1 MLSRVADSILWMSR
15 YIERAENVARFIDVN
30 QKLTLGFQRGLQT
43 QWEPLIHTTGDE
55 ELFQELYGDYTQENV
70 VKFLTFEDRNPNS
83 IFSCLKFARENARCV
98 RENLSI
104 AIWEAINKFYLIVKE
119 FPRDHIVLQHP
130 HRLLDVV
137 KQQSQLIV
145 GAAETTLS
153 HGDAW
158 NYSRLGRFIERGD
171 KTSRILDVKYY
182 ILLPTVHEV
191 GGSLDIIQWSALLN
205 STSGLQMY
213 RRKWGRIHPKKV
225 VEFLVLDRYFPRS
238 MHYCLIHADESLR
251 TLSGAQPY
259 AFSNPAEQLLGRMKT
274 SMDYLS
280 VDDIINQ
287 GLHEYIDTYQ
297 RQLNDLGKTIDDVI
311 FNSHQSQQSSEMQ
324 YQRQG

>member
-30 QKLTLGFQRGLQT
+30 QKLTLGFQRGLHT

-55 ELFQELYGDYTQENV
+55 ELFAELYGDYTQENV
-70 VKFLTFEDRNPNS
+70 VNFLTFEDRNPNS
-83 IFSCLKFARENARCV
+83 IVSCLKFARENARCV

-104 AIWEAINKFYLIVKE
+104 PIWEAINKFYLIVKE
-119 FPRDHIVLQHP
+119 FPRDPIVLQHP

-145 GAAETTLS
+145 GAGETTLS

-158 NYSRLGRFIERGD
+158 NFSRLGRMIERGD

-182 ILLPTVHEV
+182 ILLPKVQDV
-191 GGSLDIIQWSALLN
+191 GGNLDVIQWSALLN

-213 RRKWGRIHPKKV
+213 RRQFGRIHPKKV
-225 VEFLVLDRYFPRS
+225 VEFLVLDRQFPRS
-238 MHYCLIHADESLR
+238 LHYCLIHADEALR
-251 TLSGAQPY
+251 ALSGSQSY
-259 AFSNPAEQLLGRMKT
+259 GYSNAAEQLLGRMKT
-274 SMDYLS
+274 NMDYLS
-280 VDDIINQ
+280 VDDVVNR
-287 GLHEYIDTYQ
+287 GLHEYIDVYQ
-297 RQLNDLGKTIDDVI
+297 CQLIELSKTIHDVF
-311 FNSHQSQQSSEMQ
+311 FNTSQLPRQ
-324 YQRQG
+324 YQHQYQT

>member
-30 QKLTLGFQRGLQT
+30 QKLTLGFQRGLRT

-55 ELFQELYGDYTQENV
+55 KQFKELYGNEYTQENV
-70 VKFLTFEDRNPNS
+70 VNYLTFEDRNPNS
-83 IFSCLKFARENARCV
+83 ISSCLKFARENARCV
-98 RENLSI
+98 RENLSN

-119 FPRDHIVLQHP
+119 FPRDAMVLQHP

-158 NYSRLGRFIERGD
+158 NFSRLGRCIERGD

-182 ILLPTVHEV
+182 ILLPTVQDV
-191 GGSLDIIQWSALLN
+191 GGNVDIIQWSALLN

-213 RRKWGRIHPKKV
+213 RRQYGRIHPQKV
-225 VEFLVLDRYFPRS
+225 VEFLVLDRLFPRS
-238 MHYCLIHADESLR
+238 MHYCLIHADEALR
-251 TLSGAQPY
+251 ALSGSQPY
-259 AFSNPAEQLLGRMKT
+259 AYANPAEQLLGRMKT
-274 SMDYLS
+274 NMDYLS
-280 VDDIINQ
+280 VDDIVNR
-287 GLHEYIDTYQ
+287 GLHEFIDTYQ
-297 RQLNDLGKTIDDVI
+297 RQLNDLGKLINDVVC
-311 FNSHQSQQSSEMQ
+311 NSSLHSQWQHQLQS
-324 YQRQG
+324 

>member
-30 QKLTLGFQRGLQT
+30 QKLTLGFQKGLQT

-55 ELFQELYGDYTQENV
+55 ELFSQLCGEFTQENV
-70 VKFLTFEDRNPNS
+70 VNFLIFEDRNPNS
-83 IFSCLKFARENARCV
+83 IVSCLKFARENARCV

-119 FPRDHIVLQHP
+119 FPRDPIVLQHP

-158 NYSRLGRFIERGD
+158 NYARLGRFIERGD

-182 ILLPTVHEV
+182 ILLPTVHDV
-191 GGSLDIIQWSALLN
+191 GGTLDIIQWSALLN

-213 RRKWGRIHPKKV
+213 RRQHGRIRPKKV
-225 VEFLVLDRYFPRS
+225 VEFLVLDRQFPRS
-238 MHYCLIHADESLR
+238 MHYCLIHANEALR
-251 TLSGAQPY
+251 ELSGSQPY
-259 AFSNPAEQLLGRMKT
+259 AYSNQAERLLGRMKT
-274 SMDYLS
+274 NMDYLS
-280 VDDIINQ
+280 VNDIVNQ
-287 GLHEYIDTYQ
+287 GLHEFIDNYQ
-297 RQLNDLGKTIDDVI
+297 RQLNDLGVLINDVI
-311 FNSHQSQQSSEMQ
+311 FTTVQQSQMQ
-324 YQRQG
+324 YQN